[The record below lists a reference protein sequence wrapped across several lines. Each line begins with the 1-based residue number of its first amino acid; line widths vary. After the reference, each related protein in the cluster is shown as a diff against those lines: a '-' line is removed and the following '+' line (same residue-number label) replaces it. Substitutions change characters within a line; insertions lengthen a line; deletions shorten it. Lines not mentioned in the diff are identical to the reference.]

1 MNEETE
7 ITAEQESQEPDKE
20 EVTGEPKPRF
30 GLRMVDGSG
39 HAGMR
44 DLGPYDI
51 PAFRWL
57 AQPK

>member
-1 MNEETE
+1 MNEENE

-30 GLRMVDGSG
+30 GLRMIDGSG

-44 DLGPYDI
+44 DLL
-51 PAFRWL
+51 R
-57 AQPK
+57 KT